1 VPPGEAIGFPCLAE
15 VLGVGMPAFDPRHI
29 QAIAPAKVS
38 VAWARNTIRQRLQH
52 NSQRIEPNR
61 VRNRSMGMEDIEMID
76 FELWLIS
83 MIRAICRRE
92 RIRLPSIARA
102 DELLD
107 ERLSLQGSAWSW
119 STQVR

>member
-1 VPPGEAIGFPCLAE
+1 
-15 VLGVGMPAFDPRHI
+15 
-29 QAIAPAKVS
+29 
-38 VAWARNTIRQRLQH
+38 
-52 NSQRIEPNR
+52 
-61 VRNRSMGMEDIEMID
+61 MGMEDIEMID

-107 ERLSLQGSAWSW
+107 ERLSLQGEMSMCSGGG
-119 STQVR
+119 TGRTGYGQGLR